1 MNGEKQ
7 TRTRLTRRH
16 RQELYGWAYILP
28 GLVILAVFC
37 ILPIFMTLYY
47 SFTDYNLA
55 QAPEFIAFSNYA
67 KVFTNTQLRKALV
80 NTAIYVII
88 TVPLQTIVSL
98 LAASFLANFLNNR
111 YGKFLRGVIFIPILV
126 SYVAAA
132 AVWRIIYNAK
142 GGVINQVL
150 EAFGMQPVNWLGDAS
165 TALICVAIVGVWK
178 SAGYLMV
185 IFYAGI
191 MNISVEV
198 KEAAIID
205 GATPRQ
211 RFWYITVP
219 ILKPITYMVVTLGVI
234 WSFQAFDLVYKLTGG
249 GPGFATTTI
258 AYVIYSYAFQD
269 RRIGYACAIAILLLL
284 VILAIHLVEQQFF
297 KEED

>member
-80 NTAIYVII
+80 NTVIYVII

-111 YGKFLRGVIFIPILV
+111 YGKFLR
-126 SYVAAA
+126 
-132 AVWRIIYNAK
+132 
-142 GGVINQVL
+142 
-150 EAFGMQPVNWLGDAS
+150 
-165 TALICVAIVGVWK
+165 
-178 SAGYLMV
+178 
-185 IFYAGI
+185 
-191 MNISVEV
+191 
-198 KEAAIID
+198 
-205 GATPRQ
+205 
-211 RFWYITVP
+211 
-219 ILKPITYMVVTLGVI
+219 GVI